1 MTIFQ
6 KAIKVRKVCEN
17 RISCEG
23 CNYSEKCKHTNTFF
37 FIPKVLNIETVAQ
50 VIQKEKWKVK

>member
-1 MTIFQ
+1 MTNYQ
-6 KAIKVRKVCEN
+6 KAIKVKKTCES

-23 CNYSEKCKHTNTFF
+23 CNYLEKCKHTNTFF
-37 FIPKVLNIETVAQ
+37 FIPKVLNIETVTQ